1 MAIEGYATL
10 QTHFHY
16 LTEAL
21 ASAAGAIL
29 HFGLRIATLIDWVD
43 WAVLLLVV
51 SPRACLAFEP
61 SAVVLALRVR
71 TLSSPWN
78 RHRPS
83 SHLECLKA
91 YQRVVD
97 RNSSISRE
105 GMVAVGCVCR
115 PTQSVSAESVCKY
128 LNTVRTLRKATN
140 CESLVFVSR
149 LVKRS
154 QPLYSRVCIR

>member
-1 MAIEGYATL
+1 
-10 QTHFHY
+10 
-16 LTEAL
+16 L

-29 HFGLRIATLIDWVD
+29 HFGLRIATPIDWVD
-43 WAVLLLVV
+43 WAVLLLVAY
-51 SPRACLAFEP
+51 PRVCLAFEP
-61 SAVVLALRVR
+61 SALLAVVLALRVR

-105 GMVAVGCVCR
+105 GMVDVGCVCR
-115 PTQSVSAESVCKY
+115 PTE
-128 LNTVRTLRKATN
+128 VRDID
-140 CESLVFVSR
+140 
-149 LVKRS
+149 
-154 QPLYSRVCIR
+154 RVLANI

>member
-1 MAIEGYATL
+1 M
-10 QTHFHY
+10 
-16 LTEAL
+16 TEAL

-43 WAVLLLVV
+43 WAVLLLVAY
-51 SPRACLAFEP
+51 PRVCLAFEP

-83 SHLECLKA
+83 SRLERLKA

-115 PTQSVSAESVCKY
+115 PTQSVVSAESVCKY
-128 LNTVRTLRKATN
+128 LKTVRTLRKATN

-154 QPLYSRVCIR
+154 QPLYSRVLHPLAGGKRIA

>member
-1 MAIEGYATL
+1 MAIEGWATL

-29 HFGLRIATLIDWVD
+29 HFGLRIATPIDWVD
-43 WAVLLLVV
+43 WAVLLLVAYPQV
-51 SPRACLAFEP
+51 YLAFEP
-61 SAVVLALRVR
+61 SALLAVVLALRVR

-91 YQRVVD
+91 YQRVVI
-97 RNSSISRE
+97 RN
-105 GMVAVGCVCR
+105 
-115 PTQSVSAESVCKY
+115 
-128 LNTVRTLRKATN
+128 
-140 CESLVFVSR
+140 
-149 LVKRS
+149 
-154 QPLYSRVCIR
+154 